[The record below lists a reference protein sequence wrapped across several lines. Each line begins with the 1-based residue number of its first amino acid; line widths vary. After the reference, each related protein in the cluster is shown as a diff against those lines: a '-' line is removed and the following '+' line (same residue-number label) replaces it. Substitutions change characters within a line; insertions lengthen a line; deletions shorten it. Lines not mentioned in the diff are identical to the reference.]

1 MKWAYTDDDIIMLF
15 LRAKKQQKQIIVLA
29 NLCGVSKRT
38 IMNGNILLKAYE
50 LLPGSWIDPPNCVH
64 IKHPSD
70 RCGLDKF
77 SCGDLGLRFTSAA
90 ISAES
95 LGPPGGLAFVRN

>member
-38 IMNGNILLKAYE
+38 IMRKLYQLNYCFETYSVCLARPLKSSITSKSNLL
-50 LLPGSWIDPPNCVH
+50 S
-64 IKHPSD
+64 S
-70 RCGLDKF
+70 
-77 SCGDLGLRFTSAA
+77 SM
-90 ISAES
+90 
-95 LGPPGGLAFVRN
+95 

>member
-38 IMNGNILLKAYE
+38 IMRKLYQLKLLEK
-50 LLPGSWIDPPNCVH
+50 P
-64 IKHPSD
+64 
-70 RCGLDKF
+70 
-77 SCGDLGLRFTSAA
+77 AA
-90 ISAES
+90 E
-95 LGPPGGLAFVRN
+95 